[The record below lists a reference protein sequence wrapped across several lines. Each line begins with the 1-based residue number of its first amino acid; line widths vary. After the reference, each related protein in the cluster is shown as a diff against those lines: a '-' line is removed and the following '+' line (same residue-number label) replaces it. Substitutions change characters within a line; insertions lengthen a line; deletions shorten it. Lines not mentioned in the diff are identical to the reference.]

1 MNHFSSHILMVYPK
15 NFRSNE
21 LTLGDNTFQNT
32 TSNISINEV
41 KNKAVEEFELL
52 HNKIQSEGI
61 KVTIFNDSRDLDTPD
76 AVFPNNWISF
86 HRDNK
91 AIKYPMFAENRR
103 LERTNLAIE
112 CLKDHGRDISIDY
125 DYSDFENDNKF
136 LEGTGSLVLDR
147 LNKIA
152 YCSLSQRSNEE
163 LLNRFCVD
171 MGYNPVVFKSFHQ
184 NKPIYHTNVVLSICN
199 KFSIVCLE
207 SIIDKKERLNVANT
221 LASNGLEI
229 IDINI
234 NQMSSFGANCI
245 QLNGSNGPLLVMSSK
260 AYSSFTK
267 NQIDI
272 IQKNSQIIHSS
283 LENIENN
290 SGGSARCMIAEV
302 F

>member
-1 MNHFSSHILMVYPK
+1 MVYPK

-32 TSNISINEV
+32 SSNMSIDEV

-61 KVTIFNDSRDLDTPD
+61 KVTIFNDSRHVDTPD

-86 HRDNK
+86 HKDNK

-125 DYSDFENDNKF
+125 DYSHYENDNKF

-152 YCSLSQRSNEE
+152 YCSLSKRSYEE
-163 LLNRFCVD
+163 LVNRFCLD
-171 MGYNPVVFKSFHQ
+171 MEYSPVIFKSYHQ

-207 SIIDKKERLNVANT
+207 SITDKKERLNVVDS
-221 LASNGLEI
+221 LVSSGLEI
-229 IDINI
+229 IDIDL

-245 QLNGSNGPLLVMSSK
+245 QLNGNNGPVLVMSSK
-260 AYSSFTK
+260 AYSSFASD
-267 NQIDI
+267 QLDI
-272 IQKNSQIIHSS
+272 IRKNSQIIHSS